1 MIFEEDPMK
10 TIPATTKVKTGRP
23 TSSAP
28 DVAVLKARKEAMER
42 GERAP
47 SRVFRLERQVDG
59 SIVRSAD
66 NPELQRRNS
75 AKAWEA
81 KNEVSKVRLSLNLTQ
96 EAFAGLLGI
105 GLSTLR
111 SWEQGKREPSGAARM
126 LIAIALKHPEV
137 LQEAVA

>member
-1 MIFEEDPMK
+1 MK
-10 TIPATTKVKTGRP
+10 AIPPTTKAARG
-23 TSSAP
+23 AP
-28 DVAVLKARKEAMER
+28 AAATLKSKKDALER

-47 SRVFRLERQVDG
+47 SRVFRIEKRPDG
-59 SIVRSAD
+59 TFSRVAM
-66 NPELQRRNS
+66 NPETQRRKS

-81 KNEVSKVRLSLNLTQ
+81 KSEVAKVRHSLDLTQ

-111 SWEQGKREPSGAARM
+111 SWEQKKREPSGAARM